1 MPELV
6 DAAFNF
12 LFQQSSE
19 CATSVGP
26 STPDGVDSIIV
37 KTTEDLI
44 ALSCE
49 QPMPK
54 VGSNKTEIWQ
64 LTFFKSYQ
72 VLEYMR
78 TDVSVAGQPVLAVVL
93 GDVISSLH
101 FTPHQIR
108 MSIEKGKYGQK
119 QVVKDFLVPGDKGI
133 VVKRHVNNKRRKC
146 DTILLSKIDRVYS
159 EQLIA
164 GN

>member
-1 MPELV
+1 MWIFLRLITYFLQLLLQCGMPELV

-37 KTTEDLI
+37 KTIEDLI

-54 VGSNKTEIWQ
+54 VGSNKTELWQ
-64 LTFFKSYQ
+64 FTFFL
-72 VLEYMR
+72 VLEYR
-78 TDVSVAGQPVLAVVL
+78 CFCCRSA
-93 GDVISSLH
+93 
-101 FTPHQIR
+101 
-108 MSIEKGKYGQK
+108 SIGCG
-119 QVVKDFLVPGDKGI
+119 FG
-133 VVKRHVNNKRRKC
+133 
-146 DTILLSKIDRVYS
+146 
-159 EQLIA
+159 
-164 GN
+164 